1 MSNNE
6 KIKLV
11 IANARSR
18 NSKGAF
24 YNYKKEEG
32 NIFVYTELCPYDY
45 YTNEYKSIVN
55 NPLHQGHHDNA
66 LYTITLGCIKP
77 TFKDKNNSI
86 IFPKEMCK
94 NNHSEKKNTYLTFI
108 FDEKEKYLILKNL
121 INISI
126 ETQIKGKKKRWFSEF
141 NKQYHS
147 IMTDILFD
155 HPRFLENEKDKE
167 KYNKLIN
174 VFSNKDT
181 LNKNIIENLQNSNG
195 GSHVTKD
202 NVETDYF
209 KSKYKQIETIL
220 NNIYKNENEI
230 RNLPDIKDIICPTS
244 VTGGGYF
251 LTKGKN
257 FVKNM
262 SSTPRVKVE
271 KCDSLKLDVDK
282 IKNANDTLKSLKN
295 IKDYYDAPDDAPE
308 DAKLDDIVSY
318 YKKNI
323 NIKYIKIFFNCIY
336 DRYIDMK
343 SEKIPHPCKN
353 DIYKLIQFY
362 HPKKSEPFFFC
373 DISLLRDAYNDYYKD
388 YYEDDATKQ
397 YLEKR
402 FDLYY
407 KAIKIM
413 YLTKQH
419 KRFKHYDLLI
429 RDYEDQYDPLD
440 TEEFIKDY
448 VEKKK
453 KKSDEKKSRD
463 ERSSEENSDEKKSD
477 DKKSDDKKSDYK
489 NSKYYEVEEELYR
502 AYNLLCKQRKKEL
515 IKRKQLKAALKE
527 KKDEEE
533 KKKSQDEEE
542 NKILQYIKEKKL
554 VRTNNADYDT
564 TTLTKKLKD
573 MDKKDKKA
581 KKK

>member
-1 MSNNE
+1 MNNNE
-6 KIKLV
+6 RIKLV
-11 IANARSR
+11 ISNARSR

-24 YNYKKEEG
+24 YNYQV
-32 NIFVYTELCPYDY
+32 NPDQIFVYTELCPNDN
-45 YTNEYKSIVN
+45 YTGEYKSIVAN
-55 NPLHQGHHDNA
+55 SLHTGTDGNA

-94 NNHSEKKNTYLTFI
+94 NNHSGKKNTYLTFI
-108 FDEKEKYLILKNL
+108 FDEKEKYPKLKYS
-121 INISI
+121 INESI
-126 ETQIKGKKKRWFSEF
+126 ETQIKEKKDGWFSAF

-155 HPRFLENEKDKE
+155 HPRFLENEKNEE
-167 KYNKLIN
+167 KYKKLIMA
-174 VFSNKDT
+174 FSK
-181 LNKNIIENLQNSNG
+181 KNPLTNDIIGNLQNSNG
-195 GSHVTKD
+195 GSGVTKE

-230 RNLPDIKDIICPTS
+230 RNFPDRNDIICPTS
-244 VTGGGYF
+244 VTGGSF

-282 IKNANDTLKSLKN
+282 ITKANDTLKSLKN
-295 IKDYYDAPDDAPE
+295 IKDYYDAPDDAPD

-343 SEKIPHPCKN
+343 PGNIPHPCNN

-373 DISLLRDAYNDYYKD
+373 DISLLRRAYEDYYED
-388 YYEDDATKQ
+388 YYEDDETKK
-397 YLEKR
+397 YLETR
-402 FDLYY
+402 FKLYY
-407 KAIKIM
+407 KAIESM
-413 YLTKQH
+413 YLTKPH

-429 RDYEDQYDPLD
+429 SDYKDEDNQLDP
-440 TEEFIKDY
+440 EEFIKDY
-448 VEKKK
+448 VKKK
-453 KKSDEKKSRD
+453 KKKLDD
-463 ERSSEENSDEKKSD
+463 KKSD
-477 DKKSDDKKSDYK
+477 DKKSDDKKSDDKKSDDK

-515 IKRKQLKAALKE
+515 IKRKQLKAALKQD
-527 KKDEEE
+527 KDDEE
-533 KKKSQDEEE
+533 KKKSQEEEE
-542 NKILQYIKEKKL
+542 NKILQYIKDREL
-554 VRTNNADYDT
+554 VRMNDAHYDT
-564 TTLTKKLKD
+564 TTLTEKLKE
-573 MDKKDKKA
+573 MDEKNKEV